1 MRPTSHAR
9 RDAILTDHGAKC
21 FDSLVAEYAAM
32 GYSEYATAR
41 RLLGID
47 VRTMR
52 SWLAEPVQFTPHAGA
67 WRDPLHNAA
76 SVLKA
81 RKANGT
87 LRFIEHDGQRRH
99 LSEWAR
105 LTGIKATTIA
115 RRIDVYGWPIDRAL
129 TVKMGS
135 RAAHNPHRPKP
146 TKAQGLDFRRPEK
159 SPAHGV
165 TQAAPMAG

>member
-1 MRPTSHAR
+1 MSYRSERIAS
-9 RDAILTDHGAKC
+9 ILTDHGANC
-21 FDSLVAEYAAM
+21 FDSLVAEYATM

-52 SWLAEPVQFTPHAGA
+52 SWLAEPVQFTPHASA

-99 LSEWAR
+99 LNEWAR

-115 RRIDVYGWPIDRAL
+115 RRIDVYGWPIDKAL
-129 TVKMGS
+129 TVKMGN
-135 RAAHNPHRPKP
+135 RAAHNPHRHKP
-146 TKAQGLDFRRPEK
+146 TKAQELNFRRPEN
-159 SPAHGV
+159 
-165 TQAAPMAG
+165 MC

>member
-1 MRPTSHAR
+1 MRPSSLKR
-9 RDAILTDHGAKC
+9 MRAILRSHGSDC

-52 SWLAEPVQFTPHAGA
+52 SWLSEPVQFAPHAGA
-67 WRDPLHNAA
+67 WCDPLHNAA

-129 TVKMGS
+129 TVKRGS
-135 RAAHNPHRPKP
+135 TAAHNPHRPKP
-146 TKAQGLDFRRPEK
+146 AAAQELNFRRPEN
-159 SPAHGV
+159 
-165 TQAAPMAG
+165 MC

>member
-1 MRPTSHAR
+1 MRPSSRAR
-9 RDAILTDHGAKC
+9 RDAILLDHGADC
-21 FDSLVAEYAAM
+21 FDTLVAEYAAM
-32 GYSEYATAR
+32 VCSEYATAR

-52 SWLAEPVQFTPHAGA
+52 SWLAEPVQLTPRASA

-99 LSEWAR
+99 LNEWSR
-105 LTGIKATTIA
+105 LTGIKSTTIA
-115 RRIDVYGWPIDRAL
+115 RRIDVYGWPISKAL

-146 TKAQGLDFRRPEK
+146 TKAQELNFRRPEN
-159 SPAHGV
+159 
-165 TQAAPMAG
+165 MC

>member
-1 MRPTSHAR
+1 MR
-9 RDAILTDHGAKC
+9 AILRSHDETC
-21 FDSLVAEYAAM
+21 FHRLVSEYAAM

-67 WRDPLHNAA
+67 WRDPLHKAA

-87 LRFIEHDGQRRH
+87 LRFIEHEGQRRH
-99 LSEWAR
+99 LNEWAR

-115 RRIDVYGWPIDRAL
+115 RRIDVYGWPIDKAL
-129 TVKMGS
+129 TVKKGS

-146 TKAQGLDFRRPEK
+146 TKAQRLDFARPENK
-159 SPAHGV
+159 V
-165 TQAAPMAG
+165 LT

>member
-1 MRPTSHAR
+1 MRPSSLKR
-9 RDAILTDHGAKC
+9 MRSILRNHDETC
-21 FDSLVAEYAAM
+21 FHRLVSEYAAM

-115 RRIDVYGWPIDRAL
+115 RRIDVYGWPIGKAL

-146 TKAQGLDFRRPEK
+146 TAAQELNFRRPEN
-159 SPAHGV
+159 
-165 TQAAPMAG
+165 MC